1 LKDVFDDDNY
11 SDEEKEKI
19 LRFYI
24 RKNRNWPVWITDF
37 EVNYASMQL
46 RDLPPKR

>member
-1 LKDVFDDDNY
+1 MAARLKDVYDDDNY

-24 RKNRNWPVWITDF
+24 RKNRN
-37 EVNYASMQL
+37 
-46 RDLPPKR
+46 